1 MVGPV
6 PTSIRMS
13 PPMPPAG
20 GSVFQVWG
28 ADTWLHASCGGWRCW
43 ALPSPQGDS
52 QGTRP
57 CLGQYLD
64 CVRGLALTP
73 GAREGER
80 GGWGHRLAHT
90 RFPCR
95 LKGCY
100 WSPVRTSRALSDW
113 LLGTSWFIG
122 KSSDSGFKA
131 MVRVTPQAPPPT
143 SLLQGQSF

>member
-1 MVGPV
+1 M
-6 PTSIRMS
+6 
-13 PPMPPAG
+13 
-20 GSVFQVWG
+20 FQVWG

-73 GAREGER
+73 GAQEGER
-80 GGWGHRLAHT
+80 RAGHRLAHT
-90 RFPCR
+90 RSPCR

-100 WSPVRTSRALSDW
+100 WSPVRTIRALLGSFQIGFLVQAG
-113 LLGTSWFIG
+113 LL
-122 KSSDSGFKA
+122 A
-131 MVRVTPQAPPPT
+131 
-143 SLLQGQSF
+143 SLLTLGLKQW